1 MKYMAIGLVLI
12 ASSVFANPLD
22 NLNWEYEGIYDVPNQ
37 DATILVMTEQS
48 LVRGDDAAI
57 LEEEINGVPSSP
69 NAVLL
74 NQDLSRFIITES
86 RPGFIKMDDWEES
99 IDSNDLLQEL
109 IDSTE
114 DDNKHRKGALLF
126 IDGWAEKPTLNKKEA
141 TMYYAIRAH
150 SSENEKIVNARALK
164 LSREGYSQITW
175 VGSQEQFISAEDNL
189 APTLEQLKYEK
200 GHTYKDFVPE
210 TDTVAAFGAG
220 ALMYKLIT
228 GKVAGKGGLVIGALL
243 LAFGKKLW
251 FLIFLPVVWLKNK
264 LFKKDK

>member
-1 MKYMAIGLVLI
+1 MKYITIGLMLI

-37 DATILVMTEQS
+37 NATIRVMTEQS
-48 LVRGDDAAI
+48 LVRGEDAAI

-69 NAVLL
+69 NAVVL
-74 NQDLSRFIITES
+74 NQDLSRFVITES

-99 IDSNDLLQEL
+99 IDSNELLQEL
-109 IDSTE
+109 IGSTE
-114 DDNKHRKGALLF
+114 KANKHRKGTSLF
-126 IDGWAEKPTLNKKEA
+126 IDGWVEKPTLNKKEA
-141 TMYYAIRAH
+141 TMYYAVRLH

-189 APTLEQLKYEK
+189 APILEQLKYKE
-200 GHTYKDFVPE
+200 GHTYKDFVPD

-228 GKVAGKGGLVIGALL
+228 GKVASKGGLAIGALL
-243 LAFGKKLW
+243 LTFGKKLW
-251 FLIFLPVVWLKNK
+251 FLIFFPFVWLKNK
-264 LFKKDK
+264 LPIKDR